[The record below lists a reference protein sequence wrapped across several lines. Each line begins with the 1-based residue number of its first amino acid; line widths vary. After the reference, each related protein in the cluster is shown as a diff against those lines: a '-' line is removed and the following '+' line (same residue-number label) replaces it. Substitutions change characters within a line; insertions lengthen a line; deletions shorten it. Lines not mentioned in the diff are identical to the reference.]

1 MKTLEQLKE
10 FYESDLRADLE
21 ALEEKRKKVLQKI
34 YMAGGF
40 LLCGIF
46 VGAVLQMQSPEL
58 GIGVIVASV
67 IITVA
72 ISYFIISGDGR
83 GYVHEFKVYVIAKIV
98 HFIDGNL
105 SYNPMK
111 HIPKSTF
118 MLSQIFKTKPNRYNG
133 DDYVSGKVGQTE
145 IQFCELDAKYE
156 NGSGKN
162 HTVTIVFKGLF
173 FIGDFNKHFAS
184 QTVVLPDKTEK
195 FLGKFA
201 QSLQSLNFTRD
212 KLVKMDDPE
221 FEKYFVVRSDDQ
233 VDARYVL
240 STSLMRRIVDFK
252 KKTGMDVY
260 LSFVG
265 SMVFVA
271 ISYNKNLFEPR
282 IFRTL
287 LDFEPIRE
295 YSEDLALAVGIVE
308 DLNLNTRIWSKQ

>member
-10 FYESDLRADLE
+10 FYDSDLRADIE

-34 YMAGGF
+34 YLVGSF

-46 VGAVLQMQSPEL
+46 VGAILQMKSPEV

-72 ISYFIISGDGR
+72 IGYFITIGSGR
-83 GYVHEFKVYVIAKIV
+83 GYVHEFKVYIIAKIV
-98 HFIDGNL
+98 NFIDGNL

-118 MLSQIFKTKPNRYNG
+118 MLSQIFKTKPNQYDG
-133 DDYVSGKVGQTE
+133 DDYVSGKIGQTKLE
-145 IQFCELDAKYE
+145 FCELDAEYE
-156 NGSGKN
+156 SGSGKN
-162 HTVTIVFKGLF
+162 RHTTTVFKGLF

-195 FLGKFA
+195 FLGKLA
-201 QSLQSLNFTRD
+201 QSLQSFNFARD

-221 FEKYFVVRSDDQ
+221 FEKYFVVYSDDQ

-240 STSLMRRIVDFK
+240 STSLMKRIVDFK
-252 KKTGMDVY
+252 KKTGMDVH

-295 YSEDLALAVGIVE
+295 YHEDLALAVGIVE